1 MHQSQTPPSRFRWSA
16 LLWFLPAALV
26 LLGVGIW
33 AQTQWWV
40 VAVWVAI
47 PVLCGVLI
55 GVFGGRRT
63 EAADG
68 AYGITS
74 QGARSEGRLSV
85 QAPVEQVMGAVRQ
98 AAEAL
103 PRFTVVEVS
112 EAGAQLTA
120 SMNMKTWGERITLR
134 FRPAAPDRIEIEA
147 LCEPRLST
155 TGKAPKTCAH
165 YWVPST
171 TRSPPPANCSRAAPS
186 TNQDGSRFLDSL
198 TYRVAVGVTR

>member
-1 MHQSQTPPSRFRWSA
+1 MSILEGNMHQSQTPPSRFRWSA

-155 TGKAPKTCAH
+155 TMVDYGQGAKDL
-165 YWVPST
+165 
-171 TRSPPPANCSRAAPS
+171 RAL
-186 TNQDGSRFLDSL
+186 LD
-198 TYRVAVGVTR
+198 AIDHQVTASSQLQ